1 MVNGY
6 KITKGNIRGN
16 GRVWLKSPDRIL
28 AECRPGGQRSR
39 RGWWQMRKLLR
50 VQGIR
55 GGGWGIH
62 GKLPSEGSC

>member
-16 GRVWLKSPDRIL
+16 GRVWLKSSDRIL

-39 RGWWQMRKLLR
+39 RG
-50 VQGIR
+50 
-55 GGGWGIH
+55 GGR
-62 GKLPSEGSC
+62 